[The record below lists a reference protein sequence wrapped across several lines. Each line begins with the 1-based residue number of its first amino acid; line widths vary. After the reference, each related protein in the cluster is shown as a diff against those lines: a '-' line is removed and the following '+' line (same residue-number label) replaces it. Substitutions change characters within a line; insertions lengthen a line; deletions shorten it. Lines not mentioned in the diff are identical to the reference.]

1 MAFKLRSGNGPLPFK
16 QMGSSPVKQGLPPEV
31 KTKQQIHQE
40 EQEQILGGIKE
51 PAPTKHGKNPAGDK
65 PHKKFKTETEH
76 EEYHDIHPTKVIKA
90 ARDLTKVDPDAP
102 GTPGEPGYEPEVKSM
117 DYLTKTPV
125 GPRAEKK
132 KSPAKHPLPGNEEHV
147 HDSSFDVD
155 TSEDEFT
162 KEDKKTYVTNKEK
175 KVKKVKVKKEEVSK
189 GKKKKKKGTV
199 VSRSVKKLGKFIS
212 GIRIK
217 GGGRGGPKA
226 W

>member
-125 GPRAEKK
+125 GPRAGKK
-132 KSPAKHPLPGNEEHV
+132 G
-147 HDSSFDVD
+147 VD
-155 TSEDEFT
+155 PFS
-162 KEDKKTYVTNKEK
+162 
-175 KVKKVKVKKEEVSK
+175 KEEQIIENMTNVSRISEIPISPGFEDPIKIQKLQRK
-189 GKKKKKKGTV
+189 GLTPGSQTFIKKKKKK
-199 VSRSVKKLGKFIS
+199 
-212 GIRIK
+212 
-217 GGGRGGPKA
+217 
-226 W
+226 